1 MQYRDLLASVD
12 IALHGIRFDAA
23 NRYARPA
30 WPAFLPIKDMRARL
44 ATIAALARDAKPILA
59 IDRAMIDYLAVVGDL
74 EAWEAMFVAA
84 KPERDFTRSVVFTP
98 EVEAVFERF
107 GAVSLAL
114 RTAMPPVTGDGLE
127 ATIAMCRAPGD
138 LIARADHREAVA
150 ERSTPSVYG
159 SRPTPA
165 AIGALGRSC
174 LAAIATLPELDAV
187 GEKVAAGRRQLF
199 GLPEAILRVRDA
211 LAHNYTFAMSG
222 YAQSSTYATS
232 YLETARD
239 GFARASVPLRGSS
252 ASTISPTES
261 YRPLTPS
268 EAAAFVA
275 TRPPL
280 ASPMSLEGR
289 TARYRDLLASV
300 DIELHGI
307 RFDGQHSSHVWP
319 RGLTAAEMRARLT
332 AASVLARDASPAT
345 ALDTAVIAYEASVGD
360 LRVWERLVATELLHR
375 PGRRPARPMS
385 VRAVSVVSV
394 RTVSG
399 DSLALLPRCQRHE
412 LRVRS
417 SERTWSTL
425 YRGTSTLVASLERSS
440 RPSRREAQV
449 RGQSTS
455 HVGRNRVHA
464 SISIPSGCDWYS
476 IISRWAV
483 SGHVTNLCAM
493 PPVAC
498 SRQARTVRRK
508 NCTGTRV
515 RAGRAENLP
524 RESGIPD
531 NRAA

>member
-23 NRYARPA
+23 NRYTTPA
-30 WPAFLPIKDMRARL
+30 WPAFLPIQDMRARL

-84 KPERDFTRSVVFTP
+84 KPERDFTRSVVLAP

-114 RTAMPPVTGDGLE
+114 RTAMPPVSGDGLE
-127 ATIAMCRAPGD
+127 ATIATCRAPGD

-150 ERSTPSVYG
+150 ERPTPSVYG

-222 YAQSSTYATS
+222 YAQGSTYATS

-239 GFARASVPLRGSS
+239 AFAKASVPLRGSS

-268 EAAAFVA
+268 EAAAVVA

-280 ASPMSLEGR
+280 ASRMSLEGR

-307 RFDGQHSSHVWP
+307 RFDGQHSSQVWP

-360 LRVWERLVATELLHR
+360 LRGWERLVAQQTQRAQKSVEL
-375 PGRRPARPMS
+375 
-385 VRAVSVVSV
+385 V
-394 RTVSG
+394 G
-399 DSLALLPRCQRHE
+399 DRVDAEALYERFGVGSLALRAAIPAFDGSGLEAAIAACRAPADLIARMSHAEPKAERGTPSVYGPLPAPAELVRHARACLLAIANADELDELDASATIRQWLFGSANALFEIRDSLRPGSVNWVSMYSLASTFATKSFAAWRDKQRH
-412 LRVRS
+412 
-417 SERTWSTL
+417 
-425 YRGTSTLVASLERSS
+425 
-440 RPSRREAQV
+440 
-449 RGQSTS
+449 
-455 HVGRNRVHA
+455 
-464 SISIPSGCDWYS
+464 
-476 IISRWAV
+476 
-483 SGHVTNLCAM
+483 
-493 PPVAC
+493 
-498 SRQARTVRRK
+498 
-508 NCTGTRV
+508 
-515 RAGRAENLP
+515 
-524 RESGIPD
+524 
-531 NRAA
+531 